1 MAWRDAEF
9 HVPQQEKHGIKI
21 QQESWFVFLHSG
33 WLIELLAGEQHIIG
47 KVSSQRT
54 HLKESHPKSKPGTH
68 PMASLQ
74 TQTLFVPDFIT
85 RSLLHAMDHWV
96 CSLQTH
102 KNIWHQLFVKGVQ
115 VDAKLIFRA
124 HGVFY
129 TQKNCSFL
137 NSTKTQMATCLQ
149 LELCVKRWVAFIPKQ
164 WKKEFWLKWAGRDAE
179 LHWSFQEW
187 LQ

>member
-1 MAWRDAEF
+1 MRVIQAKPLWENSCPNSIGSYMKMAWRDEKLHAQ
-9 HVPQQEKHGIKI
+9 QQENHRIKI

-33 WLIELLAGEQHIIG
+33 WLIKLLAGEQHIIG

-54 HLKESHPKSKPGTH
+54 HLKESLLKSEPGTH

-74 TQTLFVPDFIT
+74 TQMLFVPHFIT

-96 CSLQTH
+96 CSYQTH
-102 KNIWHQLFVKGVQ
+102 KNIWHQLFVKAVQ

-129 TQKNCSFL
+129 IQKNCSLL
-137 NSTKTQMATCLQ
+137 NSP
-149 LELCVKRWVAFIPKQ
+149 KRRWPRVC
-164 WKKEFWLKWAGRDAE
+164 
-179 LHWSFQEW
+179 S
-187 LQ
+187 